1 MTSSGNSSV
10 PKGMRLKVNTVP
22 INRVPIDR
30 VAVGTA
36 QFQRN
41 WAKDHMN
48 TLRKNKAFKQIPN
61 KA

>member
-1 MTSSGNSSV
+1 
-10 PKGMRLKVNTVP
+10 MRLKVNTVP

-36 QFQRN
+36 QFQGN
-41 WAKDHMN
+41 WAKGHMN
-48 TLRKNKAFKQIPN
+48 TLRKNKVVKQIPN